1 MLWRGLQE
9 VNKTE
14 IKVGIAQR
22 FLTRR
27 MLRKVASGNY
37 PLIVSADNA
46 KIAESIIGD
55 ELKLNEFATHL
66 FAEAKM
72 ASGVITNSNM
82 TEGEILD
89 SIMKIFEWIKNNPEF
104 ILFILQLFGAV

>member
-9 VNKTE
+9 MNALE

-22 FLTRR
+22 FLVRR
-27 MLRKVASGNY
+27 TLRKISNYTY
-37 PLIVSADNA
+37 PLAVSVENA
-46 KIAESIIGD
+46 NTAESIIND
-55 ELKLNEFATHL
+55 DLKLNEFSTQL
-66 FAEAKM
+66 FVEARL
-72 ASGVITNSNM
+72 ASGITTNSNM

-89 SIMKIFEWIKNNPEF
+89 SILKIFEWIKNNPEF